1 MIEPAPSDIGRSVV
15 YCAES
20 WEREMG
26 VITSF
31 NGVARAIET
40 SLRSEAAAFV
50 FVRYGG
56 DLHSKATRRR
66 DLDWPKCDRAA
77 IQ

>member
-31 NGVARAIET
+31 NGVARALNLT
-40 SLRSEAAAFV
+40 AHEAAAFV